1 MTQLIE
7 YGYGASACLETGL
20 AWGSAGAVAGGAAT
34 IATAQPEIGLAAGF
48 HHEREWSAAHSRA
61 RREALRPAPDVGYQR
76 PPDTTEC
83 RTSVR
88 RMETVL
94 VGANRSETA
103 ARAVERAGT
112 VAASMGA
119 GLVVVTAYGTDDV
132 DEIGVGSDTYV
143 VSTAQE
149 ATAFAEQTAARLGTE
164 YGILARG
171 MAASGKPERVI
182 LDAAKQVDASVIV
195 VGNVRMQGPGRLLG
209 SVANH
214 IAHHA
219 PCDVYIVKTA

>member
-1 MTQLIE
+1 
-7 YGYGASACLETGL
+7 
-20 AWGSAGAVAGGAAT
+20 
-34 IATAQPEIGLAAGF
+34 
-48 HHEREWSAAHSRA
+48 
-61 RREALRPAPDVGYQR
+61 
-76 PPDTTEC
+76 
-83 RTSVR
+83 
-88 RMETVL
+88 METVI
-94 VGANRSETA
+94 VGANGSETA
-103 ARAVERAGT
+103 AKAVERAGK

-119 GLVVVTAYGTDDV
+119 RLVVVTAYGTDDV

-149 ATAFAEQTAARLGTE
+149 ATAFAEQTAARLGTQ

-171 MAASGKPERVI
+171 TAASGNPERVI
-182 LDAAKQVDASVIV
+182 LDAAKRLDASVIF